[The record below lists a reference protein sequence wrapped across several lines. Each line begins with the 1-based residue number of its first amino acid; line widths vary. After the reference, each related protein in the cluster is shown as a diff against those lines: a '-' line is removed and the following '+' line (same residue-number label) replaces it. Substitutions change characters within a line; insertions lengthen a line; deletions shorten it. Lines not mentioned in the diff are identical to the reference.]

1 MFYIENSFSPSFLR
15 EGQGAEGRARRI
27 AADSML
33 ARLGVPS
40 LIERNGEDR
49 AYSPENWQLGDLQA
63 HHHSIL

>member
-1 MFYIENSFSPSFLR
+1 
-15 EGQGAEGRARRI
+15 
-27 AADSML
+27 ML

-63 HHHSIL
+63 HHHSTFVAQSVGLQMRVRDEWCLANAG